1 MLALRKEN
9 TIPSD
14 QAEAD
19 FSQTFVRN
27 NEHIREKINQ
37 FCKEVIN
44 SQADNSDISSQALT
58 RHFIAEKVSTK
69 YPQFSYGIVRAIIDQ
84 IIEEIVATLVTGR
97 NVDLKNFGS
106 FSVRSKKARPGRN
119 LITNEYTEVSAR
131 RVVTFK
137 ASKIMRFSVQSN
149 KALTEL
155 HPLKSR
161 PRVARP
167 SAKSKNLARG
177 T

>member
-1 MLALRKEN
+1 MSTLRKKN
-9 TIPSD
+9 SISSD

-27 NEHIREKINQ
+27 NEQVREKINQ

-44 SQADNSDISSQALT
+44 SQADSSDISSQALT

-69 YPQFSYGIVRAIIDQ
+69 YPQFSYGIVRTIIDQ
-84 IIEEIVATLVTGR
+84 IIEEIVATLITGR

-155 HPLKSR
+155 HSLKSR